1 MYRSVLE
8 YKIGVGQDILR
19 SVNGSDHVV
28 GRQAGV
34 PVEMERPGWGSIMR
48 PALQQAGFSA
58 FGKSRR
64 PRSRVSKTGT
74 WTDAYPS
81 RAAVE
86 SKPEAFSLQAKKCER
101 PFFALRGLIRAFTA
115 KAPSA
120 RRFNVAALAASSV
133 HHGISGLMSQITDRG
148 DFKS

>member
-86 SKPEAFSLQAKKCER
+86 SKPEACSLQAKKLI
-101 PFFALRGLIRAFTA
+101 AGLRTFRILKPRFMVYKESPRGGIRCSDVNLF
-115 KAPSA
+115 SD
-120 RRFNVAALAASSV
+120 
-133 HHGISGLMSQITDRG
+133 H
-148 DFKS
+148 